1 MNDARKTYKPRQTER
16 RTIDQLDA
24 YERQQTP
31 EKFTWI
37 PQNQMF

>member
-24 YERQQTP
+24 YERQTP